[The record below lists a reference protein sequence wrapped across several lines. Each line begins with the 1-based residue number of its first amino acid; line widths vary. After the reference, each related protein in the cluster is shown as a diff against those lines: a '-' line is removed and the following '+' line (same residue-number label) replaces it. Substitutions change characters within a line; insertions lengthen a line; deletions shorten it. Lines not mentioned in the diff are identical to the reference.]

1 MYQLDWVQQLVR
13 RRRAD
18 ASRVRPAVQAN
29 VWYLGWTSCL
39 TDISSEMVN
48 GILPL
53 YLVGFLRLS
62 PLQFGVIDGLY
73 QGVSA
78 VLRLAGGVVADRW
91 RRHKETAVAGYGL
104 SAICKLGLLAT
115 GSSWPWLAG
124 VIALDRTGKGLRTAP
139 RDALITLSSTPASLG
154 TSFGVHRA
162 LDAAGALA
170 GPLVAFLILGWAPDR
185 FDIVFVTSFCF
196 AIVGL
201 GILLTFVEGNAGSD
215 AAVSLREDKAP
226 RPSLVATMG
235 ILLRVSGFGYLVV
248 AASVLGL
255 ATISDAFVYLTLQQR
270 LQFSPTVFPL
280 LYVATSLVYM
290 VLAVPAGRLADQ
302 LGSRPVFLG
311 GYGMLGLVYLTLLL
325 PGTGA
330 YGAGLGI
337 IALGGYY
344 AATDGVLMAIAG
356 RALPAAH
363 TATGMAVLTTF
374 TSLARFL
381 SSVAFGWF
389 WTARDPAAAVRI
401 FAVGLVVSI
410 ILAAVALSRA
420 QFAPVSINE
429 GSSNN
434 GGH

>member
-13 RRRAD
+13 RRRAGT
-18 ASRVRPAVQAN
+18 RERPAVQAT

-78 VLRLAGGVVADRW
+78 VLRLAGGVISDRW
-91 RRHKETAVAGYGL
+91 QRHKETAVAGYGL

-115 GSSWPWLAG
+115 GSSWPWLAS

-139 RDALITLSSTPASLG
+139 RDALITRNSTPASLG

-162 LDAAGALA
+162 MDAAGALA
-170 GPLVAFLILGWAPDR
+170 GPLVAFLILGWAPER
-185 FDIVFVTSFCF
+185 YDIIFVTSFCF

-201 GILLTFVEGNAGSD
+201 AVLVTFVDANAGGD
-215 AAVSLREDKAP
+215 AAANLGEAKAP
-226 RPSLVATMG
+226 RPSLMATMA
-235 ILLRVSGFGYLVV
+235 LLMRVSGYGYLIV
-248 AASVLGL
+248 AASVLAL
-255 ATISDAFVYLTLQQR
+255 ATISDAFVYLTLQRR

-290 VLAVPAGRLADQ
+290 LLAVPAGRLADQ

-311 GYGMLGLVYLTLLL
+311 GYGMLGIVYLALLL

-330 YGAGLGI
+330 YGAVLGI

-356 RALPAAH
+356 RVLPAAH

-389 WTARDPAAAVRI
+389 WTARDPAAAVRV

-410 ILAAVALSRA
+410 ILAAIALSRA
-420 QFAPVSINE
+420 QFAPASINE
-429 GSSNN
+429 GSSNH